1 MRRII
6 LYCILLLFTI
16 GVKAVERQKL
26 NFNAGWRLQ
35 TGDVAEASRPDFDDT
50 RWQRVTLPYAFNGDE
65 AFKKD
70 IVDLTDT
77 ICWYRKTFSL
87 GATDVSGKV
96 FIEFEG
102 VRQGADFYLN
112 GHHLGFSENGVM
124 ACGFDLTPYIKEGE
138 NVLAVRCDNSW
149 TYRDRVL
156 DSRYQWNDRNFNA
169 NYGGIPKNVWL
180 HITDLLYQTLPLYSD
195 LGTTG
200 TYVYATDF
208 DIANRKAV
216 IHVESQVR
224 NEDTRERSFFL
235 AVVLKDMDGN
245 EVAAFNGNERITLK
259 PGKTAIAKAEKEV
272 QGLNFWS
279 WGYGYL
285 YTVETFLLDN
295 LTISQ
300 SDNHE
305 AAQSSNS
312 KLSNRQIVKSSNDM
326 VINRTGFRKTRFG
339 EGKIWLNDRCLMVHG
354 YAQRT
359 SNEWP
364 GVGLSVPAWLSDY
377 SNGLMVES
385 GANLVRWM
393 HVTPWKQDIESCD
406 RVGLPQ
412 AMPAG
417 DAEKDVDGPRW
428 QQRTAL
434 MRDAI
439 IYNRNNPSILFYESG
454 NESISR
460 EHMLEMKAIRDQYD
474 PHGGRA
480 IGSRE
485 MLDIDEAEYGGEML
499 YINKSKKHPM
509 WAMEYCRDEGLRKY
523 WDEWSYPYHK
533 EGDGPLYRGKH
544 ATEYNHNMDQFA
556 IEMVRRWYDYWR
568 ERPGTGTRV
577 SSGGVKIVFS
587 DTNTHHRGESN
598 YRTSGVTDA
607 IRIPKDAFFAHQVM
621 WNGWVEPEKPQTF
634 IVGHWNYPVGTVKPV
649 YVVSTGDEVE
659 LFLHGRSL
667 GKGKQ
672 SYRYLFT
679 FEDVPYEPG
688 TLEAVASDGS
698 RYKLETAGEPYQL
711 KLTTIENPEGTKADG
726 ADMVLFQVEVLDKEG
741 RRCPLDDRMIHFQLW
756 GEGKWIG
763 GIATRN
769 NQHLQRL
776 DENRP
781 EGLLDAAATKNIS
794 DNYVGA
800 MSLPVE
806 CGINRILVRTTT
818 NAGLIR
824 LSAYA
829 DGVKPAYLE
838 VKSEEVEKEKRLPQ
852 LTLNGL
858 LTRGPTPLSPSYIEQ
873 AHSVNIVSAKAGF
886 DADHASRSYD
896 DNELSEWKND
906 GCLSTAW
913 ITYQLEK
920 KAIID
925 DICLKLTGWRLRS
938 YPLEIYAGKTL
949 IWSGETERSLGYVHL
964 TPTRRITSDEI
975 TIRLKGAGKDKDAF
989 GGIVEVAEP
998 AASELD
1004 LFKAKNGEDPKSE
1017 LRIVEVEFI
1026 EGK

>member
-1 MRRII
+1 MKLLRT
-6 LYCILLLFTI
+6 LQLLLLLTLC
-16 GVKAVERQKL
+16 VSTQAVERKKY
-26 NFNAGWRLQ
+26 NFNSEWKLCV
-35 TGDVAEASRPDFDDT
+35 GDVAGAENPDYEDSR
-50 RWQRVTLPYAFNGDE
+50 WKQVTLPYAFNGDE
-65 AFKKD
+65 AFRKD

-77 ICWYRKTFSL
+77 IVWYRKTFEVKSEEL
-87 GATDVSGKV
+87 KNEKY

-112 GHHLGFSENGVM
+112 GQHLGYSENGVM
-124 ACGFDLTPYIKEGE
+124 ACGFDLTPYIIKGK

-149 TYRDRVL
+149 QYRSRKH

-180 HITDLLYQTLPLYSD
+180 HVTGKLYQTLPLYSN

-208 DIANRKAV
+208 DIQNHKAV
-216 IHVESQVR
+216 VHVESQVR
-224 NEDTRERSFFL
+224 NEDSKPRSFRLFAHVVNANHYL
-235 AVVLKDMDGN
+235 AAIIPGERVTLQPGETRVVSIQRELS
-245 EVAAFNGNERITLK
+245 
-259 PGKTAIAKAEKEV
+259 
-272 QGLNFWS
+272 GLHFWS

-285 YTVETFLLDN
+285 YTVKTFLAEDGADAKPLSLN
-295 LTISQ
+295 
-300 SDNHE
+300 
-305 AAQSSNS
+305 AQ
-312 KLSNRQIVKSSNDM
+312 NDAV
-326 VINRTGFRKTRFG
+326 VIRTGFRKTRFG

-377 SNGLMVES
+377 SNDLIVKS
-385 GANLVRWM
+385 GGNVVRWM

-406 RVGLPQ
+406 RVGLIQ

-417 DAEKDVDGPRW
+417 DAEKDVEGPRW
-428 QQRTAL
+428 SQRKEL

-460 EHMLEMKAIRDQYD
+460 EHMLEMKAIRDLYD
-474 PHGGRA
+474 PYGGRA

-523 WDEWSYPYHK
+523 WDEYSYPFHQ
-533 EGDGPLYRGKH
+533 EGDGPLYRGNP
-544 ATEYNHNMDQFA
+544 ASDYNHNMDLFA
-556 IEMVRRWYDYWR
+556 VEMVRRWYDYWR

-577 SSGGVKIVFS
+577 SSGGVKIIFS

-607 IRIPKDAFFAHQVM
+607 IRIPKDAFYVHQVM
-621 WNGWVEPEKPQTF
+621 WNGWVEPETQQTY
-634 IVGHWNYPVGTVKPV
+634 IIGHWNYPTNTIKPI
-649 YVVSTGDEVE
+649 YVVSTGNEVE
-659 LFLHGRSL
+659 LFLNGKSL
-667 GKGKQ
+667 GKGRQ
-672 SYRYLFT
+672 SYRYLYT
-679 FEDVPYEPG
+679 FNQVAFEPG
-688 TLEAVASDGS
+688 TLEAVADDGS
-698 RYKLETAGEPYQL
+698 RYKLKTAGEPYEL
-711 KLTTIENPEGTKADG
+711 KLTAIANPEGMKADG
-726 ADMVLFQVEVLDKEG
+726 ADMTLFEVEVVDKQG
-741 RRCPLDDRMIHFQLW
+741 RRCPLDDRMVHFELW

-763 GIATRN
+763 GIGTRN
-769 NQHLQRL
+769 NKEMQRP
-776 DENRP
+776 DDNRP
-781 EGLLDAAATKNIS
+781 AGLLDAAATKNIS
-794 DNYVGA
+794 DNYVG
-800 MSLPVE
+800 STNLPVE
-806 CGINRILVRTTT
+806 CGVNRVLVRSTTR
-818 NAGLIR
+818 AGDIH

-829 DGVKPAYLE
+829 EGLKPAYISVNSEE
-838 VKSEEVEKEKRLPQ
+838 VKSEEYLPQ
-852 LTLNGL
+852 LTLKGRL
-858 LTRGPTPLSPSYIEQ
+858 DRGETPLTPSYTEKAKGIE
-873 AHSVNIVSAKAGF
+873 IISAKAGY
-886 DADHASRSYD
+886 DSEHAGNSFD

-906 GCLSTAW
+906 GRLSTAW
-913 ITYQLEK
+913 ITYRLAK
-920 KAIID
+920 KATID

-949 IWSGETERSLGYVHL
+949 IWSGETERSLGYIHL
-964 TPTRRITSDEI
+964 KLTKQVKTKEI

-998 AASELD
+998 AAGELD
-1004 LFKAKNGEDPKSE
+1004 LFKAKNGGETKNE
-1017 LRIVEVEFI
+1017 LRIVEVEFLENI
-1026 EGK
+1026 K